1 MADPNE
7 SNATVLP
14 SRAPQ
19 PTGNLAH
26 DVWQVSY
33 GLTLLQNMN
42 NNIFLLKSVKNISDI
57 PCARGALM
65 SGIASGAGIGVMR
78 GLSAGVLLAGHWA
91 IATFAVVS
99 IGSWYVLCMLRLSLF
114 ETRFARHICQA
125 RLANERKTVTKIME
139 SAPRR
144 IKQEQPTSQQ

>member
-14 SRAPQ
+14 SRVPQ
-19 PTGNLAH
+19 PSGNLAQ
-26 DVWQVSY
+26 DVWQ
-33 GLTLLQNMN
+33 
-42 NNIFLLKSVKNISDI
+42 SVKHISDI

-78 GLSAGVLLAGHWA
+78 GLSASVLLAGHWA

-99 IGSWYVLCMLRLSLF
+99 IGSW
-114 ETRFARHICQA
+114 HICQA
-125 RLANERKTVTKIME
+125 RMANERRTVTKIME

-144 IKQEQPTSQQ
+144 IKQQEPTS